1 MIISG
6 ICSSIWEC
14 GFKGERGIILIVEVL
29 SLVIGELGVKRVRGL
44 MESYF

>member
-6 ICSSIWEC
+6 ICSSTWEC
-14 GFKGERGIILIVEVL
+14 GPKGERGIILTAEVL
-29 SLVIGELGVKRVRGL
+29 SLVTGELGVKRVRGL